1 MRITKSGRAVWC
13 SGGGFLTFL
22 TDVGM
27 VPSEGE
33 WKVGPG

>member
-1 MRITKSGRAVWC
+1 MCAYYKVRESWVVVRWR
-13 SGGGFLTFL
+13 FL